1 MWFVLRCCL
10 GFILVLILLC
20 FMAVFTSVLLYLLIA
35 LAVVLLLFPIFIIA
49 HIAYCF
55 GYTIDS
61 DQAALTHD
69 IESGRELMIT
79 TTPHRQLRLWCY
91 VIFSYLMS
99 KKSELLCIGG
109 DDHTICLETFEEQD
123 KCVMLGCRHVYHR
136 DCIEMW
142 LDVCEERLCPIC
154 HQEV

>member
-1 MWFVLRCCL
+1 MLVP
-10 GFILVLILLC
+10 ILMC
-20 FMAVFTSVLLYLLIA
+20 FMAVFTPVLLYLLIA

-49 HIAYCF
+49 RIAYCV
-55 GYTIDS
+55 GYIIGS

-69 IESGRELMIT
+69 IESGQELMIMT
-79 TTPHRQLRLWCY
+79 IPHRQLRLWCY
-91 VIFSYLMS
+91 VIFSYRIS

-109 DDHTICLETFEEQD
+109 DECAVCLETFEEQD
-123 KCVMLGCRHVYHR
+123 KCAMLGCRHVYHR

-154 HQEV
+154 RQEV